1 MNEQYSALRSNVS
14 MLGKVLGETIKDAL
28 GEHILERVETIRK
41 LSKSSRAGNDANR
54 QELLTTLQNLSND
67 ELLPVARAFSQFLN
81 LANTAEQYHS
91 ISPKGEAASNP
102 EVIARTLRKLK
113 NQPEL
118 SEDTIKK
125 AVESLSLELV
135 LTAHPTE
142 ITRRTLIHKMVEVNA
157 CLKQLDNK
165 DIADYEHNQLMR
177 RLRQLIAQSWHTDE
191 IRKLRPSPV
200 DEAKWGFA
208 VVENSLWQGVPNYL
222 RELNEQL
229 EENLGYKLPVEFV
242 PVRFT
247 SWMGGDRDGNPNVT
261 ADITRHVLL
270 LSRWKATDLFLKDI
284 QVLVSELS
292 MVEATPELLA
302 LVGEEGA
309 AEPYRY
315 LMKNLRSRLMA
326 TQAWLEAR
334 LKGEELPKP
343 EGLLTQNEELWE
355 PLYACY
361 QSLQACGMGIIA
373 NGDLLDTLRRV
384 KCFGVPLVRIDIRQ
398 ESTRHTEALGE
409 LTRYLG
415 IGDYES
421 WSEADKQAFLI
432 RELNSKRP
440 LLPRNWQPSAETREV
455 LDTCQVIAEA
465 PQGSIAAYVISMAN
479 TPSDVLGKQMV
490 MIGYSDSAKDA
501 GVMAASWAQYQ
512 AQDALIKTCEKAGI
526 ELTLFHGRGGSIGRG
541 GAPAHA
547 ALLSQPPGSLK
558 GGLRV
563 TEQGEM
569 IRFKYGLP
577 EITVSSLSLYT
588 GAILEANL
596 LPPPEPKESWRRIM
610 DELSVISCDVYRGYV
625 RENKDFVP
633 YFRSATPEQELGK
646 LPLGS
651 RPAKRRPTGG
661 VESLRAIP
669 WIFAWT
675 QNRLMLPAWLGA
687 GTALQKVVEDGKQ
700 NELEAMC
707 RDWPFFST
715 RLGMLEMV
723 FAKADLWLAEYY
735 DQRLVDKA
743 LWPLGKELR
752 NLQEEDIKVVLAIAN
767 DSHLMADLP
776 WIAESIQL
784 RNIYT
789 DPLNVLQAEL
799 LHRSRQAEKE
809 GQEPDPRVEQALMVT
824 IAGIAAGMRNTG

>member
-334 LKGEELPKP
+334 LKGEETAK
-343 EGLLTQNEELWE
+343 
-355 PLYACY
+355 
-361 QSLQACGMGIIA
+361 
-373 NGDLLDTLRRV
+373 
-384 KCFGVPLVRIDIRQ
+384 
-398 ESTRHTEALGE
+398 TR
-409 LTRYLG
+409 
-415 IGDYES
+415 
-421 WSEADKQAFLI
+421 
-432 RELNSKRP
+432 
-440 LLPRNWQPSAETREV
+440 
-455 LDTCQVIAEA
+455 
-465 PQGSIAAYVISMAN
+465 
-479 TPSDVLGKQMV
+479 
-490 MIGYSDSAKDA
+490 
-501 GVMAASWAQYQ
+501 
-512 AQDALIKTCEKAGI
+512 
-526 ELTLFHGRGGSIGRG
+526 
-541 GAPAHA
+541 
-547 ALLSQPPGSLK
+547 
-558 GGLRV
+558 
-563 TEQGEM
+563 
-569 IRFKYGLP
+569 
-577 EITVSSLSLYT
+577 
-588 GAILEANL
+588 
-596 LPPPEPKESWRRIM
+596 
-610 DELSVISCDVYRGYV
+610 
-625 RENKDFVP
+625 
-633 YFRSATPEQELGK
+633 
-646 LPLGS
+646 
-651 RPAKRRPTGG
+651 RPADTKRRT
-661 VESLRAIP
+661 V
-669 WIFAWT
+669 
-675 QNRLMLPAWLGA
+675 
-687 GTALQKVVEDGKQ
+687 GTAL
-700 NELEAMC
+700 
-707 RDWPFFST
+707 
-715 RLGMLEMV
+715 RLLPVTSGVWHGYYRQRRSARHPAPREM
-723 FAKADLWLAEYY
+723 F
-735 DQRLVDKA
+735 R
-743 LWPLGKELR
+743 R
-752 NLQEEDIKVVLAIAN
+752 
-767 DSHLMADLP
+767 
-776 WIAESIQL
+776 
-784 RNIYT
+784 T
-789 DPLNVLQAEL
+789 
-799 LHRSRQAEKE
+799 
-809 GQEPDPRVEQALMVT
+809 
-824 IAGIAAGMRNTG
+824 AGPY